1 MIRFL
6 EHHEIDFN
14 KWDHCIDNSINGIIY
29 PYSFYLDQVAPGWA
43 AIVESDNNDYSFIM
57 PLPVKKKWGINYII
71 QPLFVQQLGIFSSHP
86 VTEKKLKLFLDS
98 IPSRFRYIN
107 YNLNTFNKIEKSEI
121 AAIKKNK
128 TYELDLISTYDQL
141 YNGFSTNTRRNLQR
155 GKKEKVFVTRNSTPE
170 PIIDIFR
177 QNRGKEIKLLKESE
191 YNTLKHLVFSGIHRG
206 NAKAYSAYDANN
218 NFCAGAIFFHS
229 HNKSIMIFS
238 GSSPDA
244 RKNGAM
250 TAIIDA
256 FIKDH
261 AETNRIL
268 DFEGSNDQNLARF
281 YAGFGSKECVYL
293 QLEINRFPFF
303 FRLILNIYLRSR
315 SRLSGY

>member
-1 MIRFL
+1 
-6 EHHEIDFN
+6 
-14 KWDHCIDNSINGIIY
+14 
-29 PYSFYLDQVAPGWA
+29 
-43 AIVESDNNDYSFIM
+43 
-57 PLPVKKKWGINYII
+57 
-71 QPLFVQQLGIFSSHP
+71 
-86 VTEKKLKLFLDS
+86 
-98 IPSRFRYIN
+98 
-107 YNLNTFNKIEKSEI
+107 
-121 AAIKKNK
+121 
-128 TYELDLISTYDQL
+128 
-141 YNGFSTNTRRNLQR
+141 
-155 GKKEKVFVTRNSTPE
+155 
-170 PIIDIFR
+170 
-177 QNRGKEIKLLKESE
+177 
-191 YNTLKHLVFSGIHRG
+191 
-206 NAKAYSAYDANN
+206 
-218 NFCAGAIFFHS
+218 
-229 HNKSIMIFS
+229 MIFS

-315 SRLSGY
+315 NRLSGY